1 MAEVVPV
8 TAVTAVATVVATAN
22 TVALQR
28 FFDRCA
34 QSLRDGQFERL
45 VLAGP
50 GAALLDLQRVSARRI
65 ELQGQPQLSLV
76 YSHPR
81 RDLTRNLPLD
91 EALQQLRALL
101 GPRGFGNAHLHTA
114 ATEVQLACSRKG
126 RWSLREARRDPPQ
139 AAASAP
145 QTATQPTAAPPAAAH
160 NREKRR
166 ALSLDR
172 PFLAALGVT
181 DAQHRLVPAMA
192 RKWKQIN
199 KFVEIIDSALTA
211 SPLAERQRIEVLDFG
226 SGKGYLT
233 FALHEH
239 LNHTL
244 GRDAQVTGVELRP
257 DLVGLGND
265 IAVRLGLRG
274 LGFEQ
279 GDIAGR
285 EVDLMIA
292 LHACD
297 TATDH
302 AIHKGI
308 AGGASII
315 CCAPCCHKQL
325 RPQLLSP
332 HPLRPILQHGVHLG
346 QHAEMLTDGVRAL
359 LLEACGYHTQVF
371 EFVSLE
377 HTAKNKMILAVK
389 REHPAPKEALLQQLH
404 DIKAHYGVRDHCLET
419 LLRADAR
426 L

>member
-145 QTATQPTAAPPAAAH
+145 P
-160 NREKRR
+160 E
-166 ALSLDR
+166 
-172 PFLAALGVT
+172 G
-181 DAQHRLVPAMA
+181 
-192 RKWKQIN
+192 
-199 KFVEIIDSALTA
+199 
-211 SPLAERQRIEVLDFG
+211 
-226 SGKGYLT
+226 
-233 FALHEH
+233 
-239 LNHTL
+239 
-244 GRDAQVTGVELRP
+244 
-257 DLVGLGND
+257 
-265 IAVRLGLRG
+265 
-274 LGFEQ
+274 
-279 GDIAGR
+279 
-285 EVDLMIA
+285 
-292 LHACD
+292 
-297 TATDH
+297 
-302 AIHKGI
+302 
-308 AGGASII
+308 
-315 CCAPCCHKQL
+315 
-325 RPQLLSP
+325 
-332 HPLRPILQHGVHLG
+332 
-346 QHAEMLTDGVRAL
+346 LTDTPEPRPSA
-359 LLEACGYHTQVF
+359 
-371 EFVSLE
+371 SRR
-377 HTAKNKMILAVK
+377 MIS
-389 REHPAPKEALLQQLH
+389 
-404 DIKAHYGVRDHCLET
+404 
-419 LLRADAR
+419 
-426 L
+426 